1 MTVQP
6 PSTSG
11 SNALQLIKADLSKLR
26 LPKRELRNHPAEQV
40 RKIAR
45 SLETFGW
52 VSPILVSSDL
62 EVIAGT
68 ARVKAARSLGMTNA
82 PALRVD
88 HLTQEQIRLYRIAD
102 NRLAEDAD
110 WDKQELRN
118 EIGELIA
125 LDLDVNLTGFE
136 TGEIDV
142 LLDFDDDA
150 EEDRPERGQ
159 REDKHPS
166 STVGEVY
173 NIGDH
178 MLICGDALEPETWK
192 LLAGRAIHAGF
203 VDSPYNVP
211 IDKHVSGKGEVKHR
225 EFVQA
230 SGEISADEFQR
241 FLVTVHQHL
250 ATAMNPGAILFSC
263 MDWRS
268 IDRLV
273 DAGKTAGMEHINM
286 VVWDKMA
293 GGMGALYRS
302 QHELISVFK
311 KPGGPHRNNVQLGK
325 HGRNRTNVWAYAGM
339 NTGGKDRKELLA
351 LHPTV
356 KPVELVADAIKDV
369 TAHGET
375 VIDCFGG
382 SGTTMLAAHKTGRK
396 AILIELD
403 PVYVDTIIARMEK
416 ATGLKAE
423 RIQDSSEG

>member
-1 MTVQP
+1 MD
-6 PSTSG
+6 PSLRPVSG
-11 SNALQLIKADLSKLR
+11 TNSLHLIDIDLANLKLI
-26 LPKRELRNHPAEQV
+26 KRELRKHSSEQV
-40 RKIAR
+40 SKIAR

-52 VSPILVSSDL
+52 VAPILVSPDL

-68 ARVKAARSLGMTNA
+68 ARVKAAQSLGMKSA

-88 HLTQEQIRLYRIAD
+88 HLTPEQIRLYRIAD
-102 NRLAEDAD
+102 NRLAEEAD
-110 WDKQELRN
+110 WDRDALRL
-118 EIGELIA
+118 EIGELIE
-125 LDLDVNLTGFE
+125 LDLDIELTGFE
-136 TGEIDV
+136 TGELDV
-142 LLDFDDDA
+142 LLDFDDAASEDSADDTEPA
-150 EEDRPERGQ
+150 EQE
-159 REDKHPS
+159 PS
-166 STVGEVY
+166 SSVGDVY
-173 NIGDH
+173 KIGDH
-178 MLICGDALEPETWK
+178 LLICSDALGPDTWK
-192 LLAGRAIHAGF
+192 LLDDRAIHAGF

-211 IDKHVSGKGEVKHR
+211 IDKHVCGLGDVKHR

-230 SGEISADEFQR
+230 SGEMNPEDFQQ
-241 FLVTVHQHL
+241 FLTTVHERL
-250 ATAMNPGAILFSC
+250 AEAMNPGSVLFSC

-273 DAGKTAGMEHINM
+273 CAGKAAGFELINM
-286 VVWDKMA
+286 AVWDKKT
-293 GGMGALYRS
+293 GGMGSLYRS

-311 KPGGPHRNNVQLGK
+311 KPGGAHRNNIQLGK

-339 NTGGKDRKELLA
+339 NTGGKERDELLA

-416 ATGLKAE
+416 ATGLTAE
-423 RIQDSSEG
+423 RSSLDGEG

>member
-1 MTVQP
+1 MAQSSQQV
-6 PSTSG
+6 SS
-11 SNALQLIKADLSKLR
+11 SNSLQLTNVELDKLK
-26 LPKRELRNHPAEQV
+26 LFKRELRNHPAEQV

-52 VSPILVSSDL
+52 VSPILVSPDL

-68 ARVKAARSLGMTNA
+68 ARVKAAQSLGMKSA

-88 HLTQEQIRLYRIAD
+88 HLTPEQIRLYRIAD
-102 NRLAEDAD
+102 NRLAEEAV
-110 WDKQELRN
+110 WDREALRL

-125 LDLDVNLTGFE
+125 LDLDIGLTGFE
-136 TGEIDV
+136 TGELDV
-142 LLDFDDDA
+142 LLDFNDDA
-150 EEDRPERGQ
+150 SEGSADEAEPAEQ
-159 REDKHPS
+159 EPS
-166 STVGEVY
+166 STVGDVY
-173 NIGDH
+173 KIGDH
-178 MLICGDALEPETWK
+178 LLICGDALDSDTWK
-192 LLAGRAIHAGF
+192 LLGGREIHAGF

-211 IDKHVSGKGEVKHR
+211 IDKHVCGKGDVKHR

-230 SGEISADEFQR
+230 SGEMSPEDFQQ
-241 FLVTVHQHL
+241 FLTTVHERL
-250 ATAMNPGAILFSC
+250 AEAMNPGAVLFSC

-273 DAGKTAGMEHINM
+273 CAGKAAGFELINM
-286 VVWDKMA
+286 AVWDKMT
-293 GGMGALYRS
+293 GGMGSLYRS

-311 KPGGPHRNNVQLGK
+311 KPGKAHRNNVQLGK

-339 NTGGKDRKELLA
+339 NTGGKDRDELLS

-356 KPVELVADAIKDV
+356 KPVDLVADAIKDV
-369 TAHGET
+369 TARGET

-382 SGTTMLAAHKTGRK
+382 SGTTMLAAHKAGRK

-416 ATGLKAE
+416 ATGLTAE
-423 RIQDSSEG
+423 RLAENGAA